1 METSRIARGPNRVPT
16 RSLDAVSIG
25 APRMATSAPSSLS
38 QSVHAGWLANVARPT
53 KGKSIRSSVL
63 RLVLSVLVFIAMSF
77 LATAETLRQRP
88 DWLIVQQISSVMPSR
103 SYARRTEGRAVTL
116 SRSFATLGRE
126 RGGLV
131 IGRAQRQSI
140 TR

>member
-1 METSRIARGPNRVPT
+1 
-16 RSLDAVSIG
+16 
-25 APRMATSAPSSLS
+25 MATSAPSSLS

-53 KGKSIRSSVL
+53 KGKSIRSGVL
-63 RLVLSVLVFIAMSF
+63 RLVLSVFIAMSF

-131 IGRAQRQSI
+131 IGRAQRESI